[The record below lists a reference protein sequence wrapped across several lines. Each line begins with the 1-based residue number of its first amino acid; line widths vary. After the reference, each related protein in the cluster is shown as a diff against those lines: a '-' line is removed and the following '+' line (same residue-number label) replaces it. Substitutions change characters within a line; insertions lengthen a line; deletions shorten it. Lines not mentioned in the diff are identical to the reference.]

1 MAIGYR
7 GGGERHEQRR
17 SQHPHSSE
25 SLVRGTRLRIDDH
38 QGHRGRSRL
47 LPPCPGHED
56 LRQQSSAVLGCDPV
70 RTSDGRGSECDA
82 TGDIG
87 CQLVEKLVA
96 RRESD
101 ETDPW
106 AMLAVHV
113 HEAPDPAAA
122 RAEIKQRYVHGIARR
137 IGDTEPGLVR
147 SQIVVS
153 LLLGLA
159 TGMRTLELLGEDS
172 LSSEDLI
179 RRYGRLIQIAVDEI
193 EPVSEHES
201 FISDTVEE

>member
-1 MAIGYR
+1 MSSGEASILTAAKALFAERGYASTTIKDIAVAA
-7 GGGERHEQRR
+7 GY
-17 SQHPHSSE
+17 SPA
-25 SLVRGTRLRIDDH
+25 LVMKIYGSK
-38 QGHRGRSRL
+38 SRL
-47 LPPCPGHED
+47 YSAAIPSAPPMDED
-56 LRQQSSAVLGCDPV
+56 PNA
-70 RTSDGRGSECDA
+70 DA